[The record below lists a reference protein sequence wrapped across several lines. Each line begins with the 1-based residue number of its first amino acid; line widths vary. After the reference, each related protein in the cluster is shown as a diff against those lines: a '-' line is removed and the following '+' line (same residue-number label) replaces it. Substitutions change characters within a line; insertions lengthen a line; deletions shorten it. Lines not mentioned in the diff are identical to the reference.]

1 MAVEIINIGTEL
13 MLGRVVN
20 TNASFLGQRLAMIGQ
35 EVAFQVMVG
44 DNEVRLTVT
53 LNQALG
59 RSNIIILTGGLGPT
73 EDDITKK
80 ILGKVLG
87 KELILNKEYLEK
99 IKSHFL
105 GRKLTPPSTTLN
117 QALVFKGAKII
128 PNHLGTAP
136 GQILEEKG
144 ATILILPGVPREMKA
159 MFDEVVIPYLR
170 EKFPSSTVIKS
181 KYLKVFGL
189 GESAMEDLL
198 KDIIMSTMN
207 PEIGTICSEKELI
220 LRLTAKADSFEIAQ
234 RLIQPV
240 EARIRDRLGAY
251 IFGQEDETMEVVVGS
266 LLTLKRK
273 TIAVAESC
281 TGGTVADLLT
291 NVAGSSV
298 YFERGIVC
306 YSNRAKT
313 ELLEIAEDLLKRKGA
328 VSSEVGEAMAK
339 NVRSL
344 SRTDLGLSITG
355 IAGPAG
361 ATPDK
366 PIGLTFIGLAHE
378 KEVVV
383 KKYNFTGQRRLIK
396 DRMAQT
402 ALDMVR
408 RYLCDYLSP

>member
-13 MLGRVVN
+13 TLGQVVN
-20 TNASFLGQRLAMIGQ
+20 TNAAFLSQRLAMIGQ
-35 EVAFQVMVG
+35 EVAFQTTVA
-44 DNEVRLTVT
+44 DNEVRLTAL

-59 RSNIIILTGGLGPT
+59 RANIIILTGGLGPT

-80 ILGKVLG
+80 VLGKVLD
-87 KELILNKEYLEK
+87 KETFLDKAWLEK
-99 IKSHFL
+99 IKSHFYE
-105 GRKLTPPSTTLN
+105 RKLTPPSSTLN

-128 PNHLGTAP
+128 SNRLGTAP
-136 GQILEEKG
+136 GQILEEKE
-144 ATILILPGVPREMKA
+144 AVIIMLPGVPGEMKA

-181 KYLKVFGL
+181 KYLKIFGL

-220 LRLTAKADSFEIAQ
+220 LRLTAKADSFEMAQ
-234 RLIQPV
+234 RLIQPI
-240 EARIRDRLGAY
+240 EAAIRERLGAY
-251 IFGQEDETMEVVVGS
+251 IFGQDEETMEVVVGS
-266 LLTLKRK
+266 LLILKRK
-273 TIAVAESC
+273 SIAVAESC

-306 YSNRAKT
+306 YSPRAKT
-313 ELLEIAEDLLKRKGA
+313 ELLGIQENLIRSKGPG
-328 VSSEVGEAMAK
+328 SREVCEAMAK
-339 NVRSL
+339 NVRNL

-355 IAGPAG
+355 LAGPGG
-361 ATPDK
+361 AAPDK

-378 KEVVV
+378 KEAVV
-383 KKYNFTGQRRLIK
+383 KKFNFSGPRRLIK
-396 DRMAQT
+396 DKMAQT

-408 RYLCDYLSP
+408 RYLLDEKI

>member
-1 MAVEIINIGTEL
+1 MAAEIINIGTEL
-13 MLGRVVN
+13 MLGQVVN
-20 TNASFLGQRLAMIGQ
+20 TNASFLSQRLAMIGQ
-35 EVAFQVMVG
+35 EVAFQVIVG

-80 ILGKVLG
+80 VLGKVLG
-87 KELILNKEYLEK
+87 KELILNREHLEK

-105 GRKLTPPSTTLN
+105 ERQLTPPSSVFN
-117 QALVFKGAKII
+117 QALVFKGARII
-128 PNHLGTAP
+128 PNRLGTAP

-144 ATILILPGVPREMKA
+144 AVIIMLPGVPGEMKA

-181 KYLKVFGL
+181 KNLKIFGL

-207 PEIGTICSEKELI
+207 PEIGTICRDKELI

-234 RLIQPV
+234 RLIQPI
-240 EARIRDRLGAY
+240 EAKIRDRLGSF

-281 TGGTVADLLT
+281 TGGAVADLLT

-313 ELLEIAEDLLKRKGA
+313 ELLEIPEELIKRNGA
-328 VSSEVGEAMAK
+328 VSRGVCEAMAK

-344 SRTDLGLSITG
+344 SGTDLGLSITG
-355 IAGPAG
+355 IAGPGG

-366 PIGLTFIGLAHE
+366 PIGLTFIGTAHE

-383 KKYNFTGQRRLIK
+383 KQYNFTGQRRLIK
-396 DRMAQT
+396 DKMAQT

-408 RYLCDYLSP
+408 RYLLGEKI